1 MREALDKAVALGM
14 KTVNVLGGE
23 PLAYKHLNRF
33 CQHFSAKVPDGFCGV
48 VSNGTLLTPDRAKSL
63 ADVGV
68 NQLSISLDGT
78 AAETHDKNRGVG
90 TFARALTGIHN
101 ALEAGIP
108 VTLAYTVTQFN
119 LSDTRDVF
127 AFGKSVGANAV
138 DVQITEPAGR
148 GRKSLADSPAFS
160 RVEGLKAIWRMYHS
174 RPPLYTEVSSK
185 SRFKEFLNRFRNADL
200 RVSPGESCNG
210 GLSTFMVSS
219 GGDLYPCAEYA
230 WEPDGTQR
238 CEGINLAS
246 SDVAS
251 IQVWL
256 QQKYAP
262 FNEKMR
268 STAARVFSTCQGCE
282 YRSSCTPCPSTNP
295 EGNVPECEWVN
306 DRSEKM
312 KRRILSSRPLL
323 RIEPVALEE
332 ERTKLYVATQ
342 DVPLELPMSATGFS
356 EMMSCDSGH
365 AVARMYAGGNCVDG
379 ETEDAVVAFLCT
391 LRSHHVIEIDGFDDF
406 VDD

>member
-1 MREALDKAVALGM
+1 
-14 KTVNVLGGE
+14 
-23 PLAYKHLNRF
+23 
-33 CQHFSAKVPDGFCGV
+33 
-48 VSNGTLLTPDRAKSL
+48 
-63 ADVGV
+63 
-68 NQLSISLDGT
+68 
-78 AAETHDKNRGVG
+78 
-90 TFARALTGIHN
+90 
-101 ALEAGIP
+101 
-108 VTLAYTVTQFN
+108 LAYTVTQFN
-119 LSDTRDVF
+119 LSDSKAVF

-148 GRKSLADSPAFS
+148 GRKSLAAAPVFS

-219 GGDLYPCAEYA
+219 GGDIYPCAEYA

-238 CEGINLAS
+238 REGINLAS
-246 SDVAS
+246 SDLAS
-251 IQVWL
+251 IQMWL
-256 QQKYAP
+256 QQKYSP
-262 FNEKMR
+262 FNEEMR

-282 YRSSCTPCPSTNP
+282 YRASCTPCPITNP
-295 EGNVPECEWVN
+295 AGAVPECEWVN

-312 KRRILSSRPLL
+312 KRRILRSRPLL
-323 RIEPVALEE
+323 RTEPVPLDD
-332 ERTKLYVATQ
+332 ERTSLYVATQ
-342 DVPLELPMSATGFS
+342 NDPLELPMSPSRFS
-356 EMMSCDSGH
+356 DMMSCDSGQ
-365 AVARMYAGGNCVDG
+365 AVARMYAGGNYVDG

-391 LRSHHVIEIDGFDDF
+391 LRSHHVIEIDGFEDF